1 MKPGRLVLS
10 AALLLGAFLVLQL
23 RGTGE
28 AVPVRQPLSE
38 FPSSLGGWEGR
49 PATTLDV
56 EVLNILKVKD
66 YLMRRYTDQSGKS
79 LWLYV
84 GYWDSQRKGAQ
95 PHSPRNC
102 LPGGGWEPLEATRLP
117 IPLPDGQAPIT
128 VNRYRHPEGPAPAG
142 GPLLVPVPGPG
153 SGRGRWRP
161 ASTWSGTPSPG
172 TERTGR
178 SSECRC
184 PCTGRAS
191 PTPRTRW
198 SATSRRCTRS
208 SGATCRTDGRGV
220 AMVAFARRWPVL
232 VLSVLV
238 LGGALAGGCAR
249 SPEAKKARH
258 LERGDKYFQKAQ
270 YKEALIEY
278 ANALRIEPSNAR
290 AIQQIGLSHYE
301 LGEWLQAFPFLMKT
315 QQLAP
320 DNQDVRIKVGSIY
333 LRGRHLEEAE
343 DAARTVL
350 EKEPRNLEALG
361 LLAGAA
367 DAPEEIDAAIQQL
380 EAARG
385 EHRQDVAVS
394 RPAGEPLR
402 PEARRGRRRARAE
415 GSRRARAEVA

>member
-1 MKPGRLVLS
+1 M
-10 AALLLGAFLVLQL
+10 A
-23 RGTGE
+23 
-28 AVPVRQPLSE
+28 
-38 FPSSLGGWEGR
+38 
-49 PATTLDV
+49 
-56 EVLNILKVKD
+56 
-66 YLMRRYTDQSGKS
+66 
-79 LWLYV
+79 
-84 GYWDSQRKGAQ
+84 
-95 PHSPRNC
+95 
-102 LPGGGWEPLEATRLP
+102 
-117 IPLPDGQAPIT
+117 
-128 VNRYRHPEGPAPAG
+128 
-142 GPLLVPVPGPG
+142 
-153 SGRGRWRP
+153 
-161 ASTWSGTPSPG
+161 
-172 TERTGR
+172 
-178 SSECRC
+178 
-184 PCTGRAS
+184 
-191 PTPRTRW
+191 
-198 SATSRRCTRS
+198 
-208 SGATCRTDGRGV
+208 
-220 AMVAFARRWPVL
+220 AFARRWPVL

-320 DNQDVRIKVGSIY
+320 ENQDVRIKVGSIY

-350 EKEPRNLEALG
+350 EKDPRNLEALG

-385 EHRQDVAVS
+385 DHRQDVAVS
-394 RPAGEPLR
+394 RPAGQPLR

-415 GSRRARAEVA
+415 GSRRAGAEVPRCPAGARRTSTC